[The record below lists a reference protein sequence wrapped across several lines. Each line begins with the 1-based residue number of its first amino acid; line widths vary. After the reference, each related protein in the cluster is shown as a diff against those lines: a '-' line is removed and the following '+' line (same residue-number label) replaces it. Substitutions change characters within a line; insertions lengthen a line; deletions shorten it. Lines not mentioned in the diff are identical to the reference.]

1 MSSDLINIFKTAKN
15 LQETDKKAA
24 ENKYSD
30 FVLVKDFIRIVC
42 TVIKWNL
49 PFS

>member
-24 ENKYSD
+24 ENKYN
-30 FVLVKDFIRIVC
+30 DFIRAVESLEY
-42 TVIKWNL
+42 NL
-49 PFS
+49 EKEYNL

>member
-30 FVLVKDFIRIVC
+30 FIR
-42 TVIKWNL
+42 TVESLEYNFEKEYNL
-49 PFS
+49 